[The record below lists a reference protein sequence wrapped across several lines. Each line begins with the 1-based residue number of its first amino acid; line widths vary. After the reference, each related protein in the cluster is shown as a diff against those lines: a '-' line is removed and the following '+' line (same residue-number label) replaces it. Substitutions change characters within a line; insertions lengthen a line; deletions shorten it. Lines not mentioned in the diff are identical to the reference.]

1 MITLAAVALAIGLS
15 AFTTMAVKDRTYV
28 ASPAY
33 SPVGEAGREAAVI
46 YYSRSGHTEAVARE
60 IARKLN
66 APIARID
73 ADYALGFQGQGKA
86 MSDATSGALP
96 PIQIEPI
103 DLRPARRVYLVS
115 PTWMFRPAPPLWSYI
130 NQTNLSGKEVVLVM
144 TGNSRFKQDEIDAF
158 SSLIDAQGGRLIH
171 HIFLRRGRIYW
182 QQSRTQLLEE
192 IDARMDAIIN

>member
-1 MITLAAVALAIGLS
+1 MIALAAVAVAIGLI

-28 ASPAY
+28 ASPDY
-33 SPVGEAGREAAVI
+33 SPVGEPGREAAVI

-60 IARKLN
+60 IARKFN

-73 ADYALGFQGQGKA
+73 ADYALGFKGQSKA
-86 MSDATSGALP
+86 IADATSGAFP

-103 DLRPARRVYLVS
+103 HLRSARRVYLVS
-115 PTWMFRPAPPLWSYI
+115 PTWMFRPAPPLWSYVD
-130 NQTNLSGKEVVLVM
+130 QTDLSGKEVVLIM

-158 SSLIDAQGGRLIH
+158 SSLVDSQGGRLIH

-182 QQSRTQLLEE
+182 QQSRTQLLED
-192 IDARMDAIIN
+192 IDTRMDALIQ